1 MGTLFAGVINTG
13 INCEFLS
20 LTSRLI
26 DETVTAACWALLYL
40 GNHDDWRQ
48 RAISE
53 IKSMISTHSDNTLR
67 TESLHKQLASI
78 PLSAWEDELPA
89 LDLIIRETIRLASSS
104 TFLRRNLKTELDSDG
119 VHIAKG
125 DFVAYLAADVHLD
138 ENIYPNPGT
147 FDPGRFEDGRSEGKN
162 SYCGYVGWGAGKSLY
177 LSP

>member
-1 MGTLFAGVINTG
+1 M
-13 INCEFLS
+13 
-20 LTSRLI
+20 
-26 DETVTAACWALLYL
+26 
-40 GNHDDWRQ
+40 
-48 RAISE
+48 
-53 IKSMISTHSDNTLR
+53 MSTHSDTTLR
-67 TESLHKQLASI
+67 TESSHKQLASI

-104 TFLRRNLKTELDSDG
+104 TFLRRNMKTELDADG

-162 SYCGYVGWGAGKSLY
+162 SYCGYVGWGAGRISLY
-177 LSP
+177 LSLIPVFLTQNPRSAPMRRDADGKIGGETRCRHALSGI